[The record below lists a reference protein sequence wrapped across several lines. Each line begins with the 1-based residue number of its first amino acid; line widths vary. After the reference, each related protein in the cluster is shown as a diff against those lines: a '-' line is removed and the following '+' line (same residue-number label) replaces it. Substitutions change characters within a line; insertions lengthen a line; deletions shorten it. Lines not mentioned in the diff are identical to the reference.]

1 MKKYYYKCFDCGKT
15 FDKDEVESHL
25 IYLCTACGSVEKNQP
40 LRGVLLIE
48 YDYESIKKNHTKEE
62 FLKLSPGKFWQYGF
76 LWPLNFEPC
85 HSEER
90 SDSLPRFCGEESN
103 KNRDSSFV
111 LSGFT
116 QNDMN
121 KISLPSDCVLEFT
134 FEGKNFYV
142 LDDTRNPT
150 LSFKDRASS
159 LVAIKAIQ
167 LGIKKIAA
175 ASTGNAGSSLAGI
188 CSRLGLNSVIF
199 VPKNI
204 PEAKRIQIQSYG
216 AEIYLVDGDYDL
228 AFDTCLEISTE
239 RKWYNRNTAYNPL
252 TIEGKKSA
260 AFDIFI
266 SAKGNMPDII
276 FVPTGDGVI
285 LSGLYKGL
293 WELKE
298 LGWIEKIPKL
308 ICVQAEGG
316 NAVVR
321 YTSNQKFEYKSASSV
336 ADSICAGAPRC
347 LYMAYNAIVKSDGD
361 AVEVSDEEILDAQKI
376 IAQKFGILL
385 EPSSSSTFAAFKKYI
400 NSKKISDESV
410 LLLFTGNGLKDMSAL
425 RIWNKE
431 IEPVRTED
439 LKKMFLR
446 K

>member
-1 MKKYYYKCFDCGKT
+1 MKQYIYKCFDCKKT
-15 FDKDEVESHL
+15 YTKDEIEVNL
-25 IYLCTACGSVEKNQP
+25 VYLCPSCGTVEKNQP

-48 YDYESIKKNHTKEE
+48 HDYEWIKKNHSKEE
-62 FLKLSPGKFWQYGF
+62 FLKLSPGKFWKYNY
-76 LWPLNFEPC
+76 LWPLEFENGRVKGVDEKTLC
-85 HSEER
+85 R
-90 SDSLPRFCGEESN
+90 
-103 KNRDSSFV
+103 
-111 LSGFT
+111 
-116 QNDMN
+116 
-121 KISLPSDCVLEFT
+121 ISLEKNCLQEYT
-134 FEGKNFYV
+134 YKGKNFQI

-159 LVAIKAIQ
+159 LVALKAIQ

-216 AEIYLVDGDYDL
+216 AEIYLIDGDYDL

-260 AFDIFI
+260 AYDIFI
-266 SAKGNMPDII
+266 STQGFMPEII

-316 NAVVR
+316 NAIVR
-321 YTSNQKFEYKSASSV
+321 YMSNQKFEYKSAESV

-347 LYMAYNAIVKSDGD
+347 LYMAHNAIVKSNGD

-376 IAQKFGILL
+376 VAQKFGILL

-400 NSKKISDESV
+400 NSNKVGSETA

-425 RIWNKE
+425 RTWNKE
-431 IEPVRTED
+431 LEAVNAD
-439 LKKMFLR
+439 QLKEMFLTR
-446 K
+446 

>member
-1 MKKYYYKCFDCGKT
+1 MNRYFYKCFDCGKT
-15 FDKDEVESHL
+15 FDKDEVESQL
-25 IYLCTACGSVEKNQP
+25 IYLCPACGAVEKNQP

-48 YDYESIKKNHTKEE
+48 YDYKAIKKNHTKEE
-62 FLKLSPGKFWQYGF
+62 FLKLSPGKFWQYGY
-76 LWPLNFEPC
+76 LLPLEFED
-85 HSEER
+85 HKVKGVDEKTLQR
-90 SDSLPRFCGEESN
+90 
-103 KNRDSSFV
+103 
-111 LSGFT
+111 
-116 QNDMN
+116 
-121 KISLPSDCVLEFT
+121 ISLETNCLQEFSH
-134 FEGKNFYV
+134 EGKNFQI

-150 LSFKDRASS
+150 LSFKDRAST
-159 LVAIKAIQ
+159 LVALKAIQ

-188 CSRLGLNSVIF
+188 CSRLGLSSVIF

-239 RKWYNRNTAYNPL
+239 KKWYNRNTAYNPL

-260 AFDIFI
+260 AFDLFI
-266 SAKGNMPDII
+266 STKGKMPDII

-308 ICVQAEGG
+308 VCVQAEGG

-347 LYMAYNAIVKSDGD
+347 LYMAYNAIMKSNGE

-376 IAQKFGILL
+376 VAQKYGILL
-385 EPSSSSTFAAFKKYI
+385 EPSSSSAFAAFKKYI
-400 NSKKISDESV
+400 NSQKISDESV

-425 RIWNKE
+425 RSWNKD
-431 IEPVRTED
+431 IDPTAVQN
-439 LKKMFLR
+439 K
-446 K
+446 

>member
-1 MKKYYYKCFDCGKT
+1 MKKYLYKCFDCGKK
-15 FDKDEVESHL
+15 FDKDEIENRL
-25 IYLCTACGSVEKNQP
+25 IYLCPTCGSVEKNQP

-48 YDYESIKKNHTKEE
+48 YDYESIKKNHSKEE
-62 FLKLSPGKFWQYGF
+62 FLKLSPGKFWQYDY
-76 LWPLNFEPC
+76 LLPLNFEPC
-85 HSEER
+85 HSEKR
-90 SDSLPRFCGEESN
+90 GDEESN

-111 LSGFT
+111 LSGLT

-121 KISLPSDCVLEFT
+121 KISLPSDCVMTLT
-134 FEGKNFYV
+134 FEGKNFQV

-159 LVAIKAIQ
+159 LVALKAIQ

-188 CSRLGLNSVIF
+188 CSRLGLSSVIF

-228 AFDTCLEISTE
+228 AFDTCLDISTKK
-239 RKWYNRNTAYNPL
+239 KWYNRNTAYNPL

-266 SAKGNMPDII
+266 STKGKMPEII

-293 WELKE
+293 WELKQ
-298 LGWIEKIPKL
+298 LGWIQKIPKL

-321 YTSNQKFEYKSASSV
+321 YTTNQNFEYRSASSV

-347 LYMAYNAIVKSDGD
+347 LYMAYDAIVNSGGN
-361 AVEVSDEEILDAQKI
+361 AVEVSDKEILDAQKTV
-376 IAQKFGILL
+376 AQKFGILL
-385 EPSSSSTFAAFKKYI
+385 EPSSSSTFAAFKNYVDY
-400 NSKKISDESV
+400 NKIQDESV

-425 RIWNKE
+425 KTWNKNIDPLSSTE
-431 IEPVRTED
+431 IKNMLID
-439 LKKMFLR
+439 
-446 K
+446 

>member
-1 MKKYYYKCFDCGKT
+1 MNNYIYKCFDCGKT
-15 FDKDEVESHL
+15 IDKDEVENQL
-25 IYLCTACGSVEKNQP
+25 IYLCPDCGTVEKNQP

-48 YDYESIKKNHTKEE
+48 HDYESIRKNYSKEAL
-62 FLKLSPGKFWQYGF
+62 LKLSPGKFWQYGY
-76 LWPLNFEPC
+76 LWPLEY
-85 HSEER
+85 E
-90 SDSLPRFCGEESN
+90 GN
-103 KNRDSSFV
+103 KLKGVDENTLQR
-111 LSGFT
+111 
-116 QNDMN
+116 
-121 KISLPSDCVLEFT
+121 ISLETNCLQQFS
-134 FEGKNFYV
+134 FEGMDFLV

-150 LSFKDRASS
+150 LSYKDRAST
-159 LVAIKAIQ
+159 LVALKALQ
-167 LGIKKIAA
+167 LGIDKIAA

-188 CSRLGLNSVIF
+188 CARLGLSSVIF

-228 AFDTCLEISTE
+228 AFDTCLEISTKK
-239 RKWYNRNTAYNPL
+239 KWYNRNTAYNPL

-260 AFDIFI
+260 AYDIFI
-266 SAKGNMPDII
+266 ATKGRMPDVI

-285 LSGLYKGL
+285 ISGLYKGL

-321 YTSNQKFEYKSASSV
+321 YSKEQKFEYKSASSV

-347 LYMAYNAIVKSDGD
+347 LYMAYNAIKKSKGS
-361 AVEVSDEEILDAQKI
+361 AVEVSDDEILEAQKI
-376 IAQKFGILL
+376 VAQQFGVLL
-385 EPSSSSTFAAFKKYI
+385 EPSSSATFAAYKKYI
-400 NSKKISDESV
+400 NSDKISGESI

-425 RIWNKE
+425 KTWNKN
-431 IEPVRTED
+431 IFPAKIED
-439 LKKMFLR
+439 LKKILFNL
-446 K
+446 